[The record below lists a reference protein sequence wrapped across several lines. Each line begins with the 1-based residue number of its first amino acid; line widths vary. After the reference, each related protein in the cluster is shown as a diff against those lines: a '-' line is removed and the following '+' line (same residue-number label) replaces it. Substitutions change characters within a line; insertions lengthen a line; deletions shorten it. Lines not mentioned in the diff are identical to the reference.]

1 MPIGMENR
9 LLLNEWKFKILLF
22 TTQKSSGDGQSFI
35 PFFPSG
41 DDILAN
47 FSNEEGSHWN
57 KGVSSFLACNQL
69 RELSKEEI

>member
-9 LLLNEWKFKILLF
+9 LLLNEWGFKILLF
-22 TTQKSSGDGQSFI
+22 TTQKSSGAGQSFI
-35 PFFPSG
+35 VFFPSG

-47 FSNEEGSHWN
+47 FSNERGPTEI
-57 KGVSSFLACNQL
+57 KGFPLACEQL